1 MAEFRSGWASPRRMR
16 DTDDS
21 AIPVRREI
29 SAPRVSPLR
38 AAASRSLATS
48 RRNTYS
54 LLPWGEGSSL
64 AAKGSLLTRE
74 TLAGFSL
81 PGKGGFMVG
90 RSEFLV
96 KVHSGGGVTCVYA
109 GEQPDRDSCGSGI
122 LWNLPN

>member
-38 AAASRSLATS
+38 AAASRSLGTS

-54 LLPWGEGSSL
+54 LLSWEGSSL

-81 PGKGGFMVG
+81 PGKGRCMVG
-90 RSEFLV
+90 RGEFLV
-96 KVHSGGGVTCVYA
+96 KVHSDGGVTCIYA
-109 GEQPDRDSCGSGI
+109 GERPGRDSCGSGI